1 MNLDPNAAN
10 LYKLMLNQ
18 VDNYQNII
26 DDLEAEL
33 DRILRSKNLTIVDL
47 YHRIAIRLYNT
58 KHFLLV
64 FHKVKCKSQSVLV
77 FVI

>member
-33 DRILRSKNLTIVDL
+33 DGILRSKNLTIVDL

-58 KHFLLV
+58 DNFYLFFIKLNAN
-64 FHKVKCKSQSVLV
+64 HKVY
-77 FVI
+77 